1 MFVPPSFAVDDDQA
15 WAIVAAAGAGV
26 LVHHG
31 ANGLASVV
39 VPFVIGEDR
48 TTLTTHVAKAN
59 EWWRDVVDGDEV
71 LVLFLAA
78 SGYVS
83 PSYYPSRLT
92 GTPHVPTWNYVA
104 TEVRGTVTLSH
115 ERAWLADQTRALTDQ
130 FEEGRTPPW
139 SVDDTSSDYLER
151 QYGGIVGVTVRVT
164 AITGKAK
171 LSQNRVEGDRAEVR
185 ASLAQGTAPEQGV
198 AQWMQP

>member
-1 MFVPPSFAVDDDQA
+1 MFVPPSFAVDVDEA

-26 LVHHG
+26 LVRHG
-31 ANGLASVV
+31 DAGLASVV
-39 VPFVIGEDR
+39 VPFVVADDR
-48 TTLTTHVAKAN
+48 ATITTHVAKAN
-59 EWWRDVVDGDEV
+59 DWWRGVADGDEV

-104 TEVRGTVTLSH
+104 TEVHGTVQLH
-115 ERAWLADQTRALTDQ
+115 HDREWLAEQTRELTDH
-130 FEEGRTPPW
+130 FEASRTPSW
-139 SVDDTSSDYLER
+139 SVDETTSDYLER
-151 QYGGIVGVTVRVT
+151 QYGGIVGVTVTVT
-164 AITGKAK
+164 AVTGKTK
-171 LSQNRVEGDRAEVR
+171 LSQNRAEHDRRTVR
-185 ASLAQGTAPEQGV
+185 ESLAEGSTMERGV